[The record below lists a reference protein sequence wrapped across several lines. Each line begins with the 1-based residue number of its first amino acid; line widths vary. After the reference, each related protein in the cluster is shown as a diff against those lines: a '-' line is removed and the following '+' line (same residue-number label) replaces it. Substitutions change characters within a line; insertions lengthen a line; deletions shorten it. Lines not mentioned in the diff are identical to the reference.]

1 MKLPLLRKGPP
12 LRRAEPKPTSI
23 SPSVELVKQALA
35 DKGLRQQELA
45 NQTGLSKDH
54 VSRILLGKVSFPK
67 SRDTLTAIARA
78 LDLDPLLFPE
88 YRHQLQVLPESTRRL
103 IAHLKREGITQQTWI
118 KRIPTYSE
126 GHLQLILRGGSP
138 FPKDPETIEM
148 FATAAEADPFLFG
161 EYLPIADWKPRL
173 AEAAR
178 RALDKAD
185 QGVFLHLL
193 NKLGTHFE
201 GQAVEAHS
209 FPERL
214 LAHFL
219 AKHFAPGG
227 APADSELDDALTY
240 LPPLDRYQPA
250 VRLVLERIFEKGLT
264 VKALASATGGDED
277 TLFAI
282 LNGQMKLKPGPL
294 ETKLFHLLDIHEGD
308 LA

>member
-1 MKLPLLRKGPP
+1 M
-12 LRRAEPKPTSI
+12 RRADPKPTSL
-23 SPSVELVKQALA
+23 SPSIELVKQALT

-45 NQTGLSKDH
+45 ALTGLSKDH

-67 SRDTLTAIARA
+67 SRDTLTALARA

-103 IAHLKREGITQQTWI
+103 IAHLKRQGITQQEWI
-118 KRIPTYSE
+118 KRIPSYSE

-138 FPKDPETIEM
+138 FPKDPETIET
-148 FATAAEADPFLFG
+148 FARAAEADPFLFG

-173 AEAAR
+173 AEAAG

-193 NKLGTHFE
+193 NKLNAHFE
-201 GQAVEAHS
+201 HAHGDEES

-214 LAHFL
+214 LAHFM
-219 AKHFAPGG
+219 AKHFDPEG
-227 APADSELDDALTY
+227 APADAEFDDALTY
-240 LPPLDRYQPA
+240 LPPLDRYQA
-250 VRLVLERIFEKGLT
+250 EVREVLRRIHEKGLT
-264 VKALASATGGDED
+264 VKALASAAGGDED

-282 LNGQMKLKPGPL
+282 LNGQMKLKDGPL
-294 ETKLFHLLDIHEGD
+294 KTKLFKLLEISEGD
-308 LA
+308 PA